1 MKTHQIVIIFSLFF
15 LSCQTS
21 EKKIE
26 NSLQQSEIQKD
37 TLPKAKKSEES
48 LVLTSGALQLV
59 DQITGASNELPF
71 GTPENQLTEIINN
84 TLKSKAVSIGVN
96 AECSAGPL
104 KMVAWSN
111 GLTVVF
117 QENNTKSADLKIDWL
132 FQGWFIDVTK
142 EGANKLTTM
151 AGLGIGTT
159 LAEIQSDYE
168 IDVKKTSFGQ
178 EFSTASG
185 LHGILDGTGKNAK
198 IIHLW
203 SGVSCN
209 FR

>member
-1 MKTHQIVIIFSLFF
+1 MKTHQIVIIFSC
-15 LSCQTS
+15 CQTS

-142 EGANKLTTM
+142 EGANKLTT
-151 AGLGIGTT
+151 